1 MFETSDPCR
10 RGCAVPADT
19 DSIDMITR
27 LIAFD
32 TTSRNSNL
40 ELMAFIVGY
49 LKDLGVDS
57 ELVHNDEGTKANLY
71 ATLGPADR
79 SGIALSGH
87 TDVVPVDGQ
96 DWHTDPF
103 RVVEKEDRLYG
114 RGTSDMKS
122 FIGVCLALAPE
133 FLARDI
139 ATPLHL
145 AFSYDEEIGCVGV
158 RSLIDALAR
167 RPLKPSAVV
176 IGEPTE
182 MKVVRAHKGKLS
194 YRCHVRGH
202 EAHSSLAHAGVNAV
216 EAAAEAVA
224 YLKSMARR
232 HRNHGPFDAEFV
244 PSYTTVHTG
253 TIRGG
258 TALNIVPRDCSFEF
272 EFRHLPEDDPHALLD
287 MLRNHVATHI
297 EPEMH
302 ATRAGTGFSF
312 EPMSHIP
319 GLATDE
325 DADIVQL
332 AKALTGQNTTGK
344 VAFGTE
350 AGLFQNGG
358 MPAVVCGPGSI
369 DQAHKPDE
377 FIARDQITQCEA
389 FLRKL
394 FERCWQGSV

>member
-1 MFETSDPCR
+1 MFRLFDLQR
-10 RGCAVPADT
+10 QGYIVPT
-19 DSIDMITR
+19 DSIEMITR

-40 ELMAFIVGY
+40 ELMAFIVDY
-49 LKDLGVDS
+49 LESLGVES

-71 ATLGPADR
+71 ATLGPGDR
-79 SGIALSGH
+79 AGIALSGH

-96 DWHTDPF
+96 DWQTDPF
-103 RVVEKEDRLYG
+103 SVVEKGDRLYG

-133 FLARDI
+133 FLAREI
-139 ATPLHL
+139 ATPLHF
-145 AFSYDEEIGCVGV
+145 AFSYDEEIGCIGV
-158 RSLIDALAR
+158 RGLIEALSG

-194 YRCHVRGH
+194 YCCHVRGH

-224 YLKSMARR
+224 YLKRMARR
-232 HRNHGPFDAEFV
+232 HRDEGPFDAEFE
-244 PSYTTVHTG
+244 PPYTTVHTG

-272 EFRHLPEDDPHALLD
+272 EFRHLPEDDPRALLD
-287 MLRNHVATHI
+287 ELRDHVATHI
-297 EPEMH
+297 EPEMQ
-302 ATRAGTGFSF
+302 ATQAETGFSF

-377 FIARDQITQCEA
+377 FIAKDQITLCEA
-389 FLRKL
+389 FLRRL
-394 FERCWQGSV
+394 FERCWQASV

>member
-1 MFETSDPCR
+1 MP
-10 RGCAVPADT
+10 T
-19 DSIDMITR
+19 DSKSIDMIER
-27 LIAFD
+27 LIGFD

-40 ELMAFIVGY
+40 ELMEFVGDY
-49 LKDLGVDS
+49 LKDLGVES
-57 ELVHNDEGTKANLY
+57 ELIHNQEGSKANLY
-71 ATLGPADR
+71 ATLGPTDR
-79 SGIALSGH
+79 PGIALSGH

-103 RVVEKEDRLYG
+103 QVVEKDGRLYG
-114 RGTSDMKS
+114 RGTCDMKS

-139 ATPLHL
+139 VTPLHF
-145 AFSYDEEIGCVGV
+145 AFSHDEEIGCVGV
-158 RSLIDALAR
+158 RSLIDSLVAR
-167 RPLKPSAVV
+167 PIKPSAVI

-194 YRCHVRGH
+194 YRCHVHGF
-202 EAHSSLAHAGVNAV
+202 EAHSSLSHIGVNAV

-224 YLKSMARR
+224 YLKTMARR
-232 HRNHGPFDAEFV
+232 HRDQGPFDPELV
-244 PSYTTVHTG
+244 PPYTTVHTG
-253 TIRGG
+253 TIHGG

-272 EFRHLPEDDPHALLD
+272 EFRHLPDDDPEALLD
-287 MLRNHVATHI
+287 ELRRHIAKHI

-302 ATRAGTGFSF
+302 AAQPGTGFDF
-312 EPMSHIP
+312 ETMSHIP
-319 GLATDE
+319 GLSTDE

-332 AKALTGQNTTGK
+332 AKALTGKNTTAK
-344 VAFGTE
+344 VSFGTE
-350 AGLFQNGG
+350 AGLFQGGG

-377 FIARDQITQCEA
+377 FIAKEQIDQCEA

-394 FERCWQGSV
+394 FERCWMGSV